1 MTKLS
6 DAVNA
11 SNLDFHELARRSN
24 VSEKRLNGYL
34 SGRHSFSRA
43 PLEDAVAIANALGGR
58 IEDYMEDAAG
68 DGEAEKLD
76 DRLRLQL
83 FLDSVDEYELI
94 MKNVGRPQAVTI
106 GGSGEKT
113 EKRYSQLIVEG
124 MLLRKY
130 YSSDEVQLAKVIDS
144 SPDVLHT
151 VDLLEKDTPSQGNK
165 SQIVFSNADGSYSS
179 GVDLLFDV
187 LYGITLHGDPDRIQR
202 LARWPITAQCLAL
215 YEANVERRKG
225 VVTVR
230 QYIDLA
236 IKDGLFAL
244 D

>member
-1 MTKLS
+1 M
-6 DAVNA
+6 
-11 SNLDFHELARRSN
+11 
-24 VSEKRLNGYL
+24 
-34 SGRHSFSRA
+34 
-43 PLEDAVAIANALGGR
+43 
-58 IEDYMEDAAG
+58 
-68 DGEAEKLD
+68 
-76 DRLRLQL
+76 
-83 FLDSVDEYELI
+83 
-94 MKNVGRPQAVTI
+94 
-106 GGSGEKT
+106 
-113 EKRYSQLIVEG
+113 
-124 MLLRKY
+124 
-130 YSSDEVQLAKVIDS
+130 
-144 SPDVLHT
+144 
-151 VDLLEKDTPSQGNK
+151 
-165 SQIVFSNADGSYSS
+165 FSNADGSYSS

>member
-1 MTKLS
+1 M
-6 DAVNA
+6 
-11 SNLDFHELARRSN
+11 
-24 VSEKRLNGYL
+24 
-34 SGRHSFSRA
+34 
-43 PLEDAVAIANALGGR
+43 
-58 IEDYMEDAAG
+58 
-68 DGEAEKLD
+68 
-76 DRLRLQL
+76 
-83 FLDSVDEYELI
+83 
-94 MKNVGRPQAVTI
+94 
-106 GGSGEKT
+106 
-113 EKRYSQLIVEG
+113 
-124 MLLRKY
+124 
-130 YSSDEVQLAKVIDS
+130 AKVIDS
-144 SPDVLHT
+144 FRRLIPDNASPDVLYT
-151 VDLLEKDTPSQGNK
+151 VDLLEKDTPSQGDK

-215 YEANVERRKG
+215 YESNVERRKG

>member
-1 MTKLS
+1 
-6 DAVNA
+6 
-11 SNLDFHELARRSN
+11 
-24 VSEKRLNGYL
+24 
-34 SGRHSFSRA
+34 
-43 PLEDAVAIANALGGR
+43 
-58 IEDYMEDAAG
+58 
-68 DGEAEKLD
+68 
-76 DRLRLQL
+76 
-83 FLDSVDEYELI
+83 
-94 MKNVGRPQAVTI
+94 MKNVGRPQTVTI

-144 SPDVLHT
+144 FRRLIPDDASPDVLHT

-179 GVDLLFDV
+179 SVDLLFDV

-215 YEANVERRKG
+215 YESNVERHKG

-236 IKDGLFAL
+236 IKDGLFTL

>member
-1 MTKLS
+1 MKKNIIVLTMS
-6 DAVNA
+6 T
-11 SNLDFHELARRSN
+11 
-24 VSEKRLNGYL
+24 
-34 SGRHSFSRA
+34 
-43 PLEDAVAIANALGGR
+43 LGGTVQSYR
-58 IEDYMEDAAG
+58 FSYKKDD
-68 DGEAEKLD
+68 EKGTKYYSQLEPVSKMILEREGSLD
-76 DRLRLQL
+76 KIIILATKATKTKQEFILE
-83 FLDSVDEYELI
+83 SE
-94 MKNVGRPQAVTI
+94 
-106 GGSGEKT
+106 EKT

-144 SPDVLHT
+144 FRRLIPDDASPDVLHT

-179 GVDLLFDV
+179 SVDLLFDV

-215 YEANVERRKG
+215 YESNVERRKG

>member
-11 SNLDFHELARRSN
+11 SNLDSYELARRSN

-43 PLEDAVAIANALGGR
+43 PLED
-58 IEDYMEDAAG
+58 EWS
-68 DGEAEKLD
+68 
-76 DRLRLQL
+76 L

-94 MKNVGRPQAVTI
+94 MKNVGRPQTVTI

-144 SPDVLHT
+144 FRRLIPDDASPDVLHT

-179 GVDLLFDV
+179 SVDLLFDV

-215 YEANVERRKG
+215 YESNVERHKG

-236 IKDGLFAL
+236 IKDGLFTL

>member
-1 MTKLS
+1 
-6 DAVNA
+6 
-11 SNLDFHELARRSN
+11 
-24 VSEKRLNGYL
+24 
-34 SGRHSFSRA
+34 
-43 PLEDAVAIANALGGR
+43 
-58 IEDYMEDAAG
+58 
-68 DGEAEKLD
+68 
-76 DRLRLQL
+76 
-83 FLDSVDEYELI
+83 
-94 MKNVGRPQAVTI
+94 
-106 GGSGEKT
+106 
-113 EKRYSQLIVEG
+113 

-144 SPDVLHT
+144 FRRLIPDDASPDVLHT

-202 LARWPITAQCLAL
+202 LARWPITA
-215 YEANVERRKG
+215 NVERRKG